1 MAGVSKKSLT
11 LTVLFTYYMKG
22 LEEEKFYILM
32 NLKMSTIGMHTI
44 IIFMEIAVICKV
56 KKLKGQQSNGDK

>member
-22 LEEEKFYILM
+22 LEEEKIIDGMFKKTSLGRM
-32 NLKMSTIGMHTI
+32 VGLKPEEKTKKEKQKENNMH
-44 IIFMEIAVICKV
+44 
-56 KKLKGQQSNGDK
+56 GH